1 MMKAFKYTVIL
12 LLCVFVLGITTVQ
25 AKSKPNYLGEFC
37 WLAGDPAA
45 DPEETLSF
53 LRVGITHE
61 GDDHFS
67 VNGLLMERDPGE
79 EFKPDGPIT
88 GNMEIIGDERIMT
101 LTVST
106 TDGPFIVYS
115 VLNLRLDGATLDG
128 TGYGIT
134 TLYNLTNE
142 AFEPMEAGS
151 GEIQFVPDCLFP

>member
-1 MMKAFKYTVIL
+1 MMKAFKYTAIL
-12 LLCVFVLGITTVQ
+12 FLCVFVLGITTAQ
-25 AKSKPNYLGEFC
+25 AKSKSNYLGESC
-37 WLAGDPAA
+37 WLTDDEGK
-45 DPEETLSF
+45 LGF
-53 LRVGITHE
+53 LRLGITNE
-61 GDDHFS
+61 GDDHYS
-67 VNGLLMERDPGE
+67 VNGLQFERDIGE
-79 EFKPDGPIT
+79 EFEVDGVVN